1 MRDRDE
7 RHRGPRRPRW
17 LVPAVVVCLL
27 LAMFGRFDRSEQE
40 TIELGT
46 PSRII
51 VINNAGPVSIR
62 QGPVSKVTHRDSW
75 AFSQPMFE
83 IEVIESDILIRV
95 MCNGRMPCRS
105 SISLE
110 VTGAPDL
117 LVMADGFVDV
127 DQFDGKLTVFSSK
140 GGVALG
146 PLSGSVRVVS
156 NGPVTGAGLQ
166 TDLLDVSSSN
176 DVDLWFGGEVADHR
190 VQIVSAEGDDRAISD
205 EAIRIEIATN
215 GEADSSVAIRTDG
228 EVLLRP
234 PPSPPSSPQQPDDE

>member
-1 MRDRDE
+1 MRDLDE
-7 RHRGPRRPRW
+7 RNRGPRRPRW
-17 LVPAVVVCLL
+17 LVPAVLVVVL
-27 LAMFGRFDRSEQE
+27 LALLGRFNRSQQE

-51 VINNAGPVSIR
+51 VINNAGPITIR

-75 AFSQPMFE
+75 AFGQPTFE
-83 IEVIESDILIRV
+83 IEVDESDILIRV
-95 MCNGRMPCRS
+95 MCTSRTPCRS
-105 SISLE
+105 SVSLE

-156 NGPVTGAGLQ
+156 NGPVTGAGLE
-166 TDLLDVSSSN
+166 TDLLDVSSSE
-176 DVDLWFGGEVADHR
+176 DVDLWFGGDVVDHR
-190 VQIVSAEGDDRAISD
+190 LQIVSSEGDERAISD
-205 EAIRIEIATN
+205 EAIRIEIATD
-215 GEADSSVAIRTDG
+215 GEAASSVAIRTDG
-228 EVLLRP
+228 EVYLRP
-234 PPSPPSSPQQPDDE
+234 PPPPLAVPQQPD